1 MENSSYTRKKESELS
16 KQLIIDAAIHIG
28 SESDWHH
35 VTFQSIAD
43 WTGLSK
49 GGIIHHFRNKEELL
63 DELVNQ
69 SLINL
74 TDKVKKYRDQNVDKD
89 GAFAYL
95 KFILEKKNDEKYAK
109 TMRIILQAI
118 MINSKYRLQWEDW
131 YNLHILPTDGEELS
145 IHSTIVFLVA
155 DAIWYSENMGSIHLT
170 EKDKPKVL
178 NFLQQLK

>member
-1 MENSSYTRKKESELS
+1 MENSSYTRKKEPELS

-63 DELVNQ
+63 DELVN
-69 SLINL
+69 
-74 TDKVKKYRDQNVDKD
+74 QNVDKD

>member
-1 MENSSYTRKKESELS
+1 LENSSYTRKKEPELS

-63 DELVNQ
+63 DELVN
-69 SLINL
+69 
-74 TDKVKKYRDQNVDKD
+74 QNVDKD